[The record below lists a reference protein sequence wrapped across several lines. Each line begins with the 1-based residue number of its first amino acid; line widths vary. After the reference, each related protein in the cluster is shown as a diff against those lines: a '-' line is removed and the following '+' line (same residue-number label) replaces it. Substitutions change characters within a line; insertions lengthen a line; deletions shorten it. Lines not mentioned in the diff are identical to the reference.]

1 MLFLLLLF
9 VTDVVINVVGHVIL
23 TAYFWLAEYL
33 AWNNRSVL
41 IIRNNLATID
51 LKTKDSK
58 KEKKTK
64 IRKVVY
70 DWNILYCNRLTAPS
84 IRMLRL
90 DSKQYKNGGH
100 ASALVALV
108 RSPIP
113 CPHKENNNT

>member
-70 DWNILYCNRLTAPS
+70 AYNICFF
-84 IRMLRL
+84 
-90 DSKQYKNGGH
+90 
-100 ASALVALV
+100 V
-108 RSPIP
+108 
-113 CPHKENNNT
+113 